1 MTSESTSI
9 CILVTDTFE
18 LNNTPQIKPSSYFV
32 GFVVWLWSAAMN
44 CKGKSETCRDGLLS
58 QTQDIAHVSFVNES
72 LINHIPGYRTPELSG
87 ESGEFPPVRQVRIQC
102 CKFQSRMNR
111 GRHYMYT
118 PTFIFLHEHRHRVSF
133 KRFPLVSACALL
145 PKFQQMDRFEARQ
158 CLSYSRCEHR
168 HRINQVG
175 IFHQYHLQ
183 YNTGS

>member
-1 MTSESTSI
+1 
-9 CILVTDTFE
+9 
-18 LNNTPQIKPSSYFV
+18 
-32 GFVVWLWSAAMN
+32 MN

-58 QTQDIAHVSFVNES
+58 QTQDSAHVSFVNES